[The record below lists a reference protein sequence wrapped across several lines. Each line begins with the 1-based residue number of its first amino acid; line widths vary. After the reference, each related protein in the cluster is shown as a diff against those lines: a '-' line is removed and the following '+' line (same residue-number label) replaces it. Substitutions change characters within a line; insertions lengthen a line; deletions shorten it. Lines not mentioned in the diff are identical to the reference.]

1 MPCEGVSIS
10 HISPAPQPRALL
22 CRSASPPRHSRHL
35 GADTAEAAEH
45 PGSTA
50 PILQSS
56 PRLLLPAETT
66 VTEAERPLQPIIRQR
81 GRDRGRDK
89 ERERQRE
96 TERERSVSSVTD
108 SLSDQ
113 TESYRLPV
121 IFISGYLD
129 MYVFINL
136 SGAVCLS
143 EVSVGSCWRSAS
155 CLHGNRIHEPQI
167 APPSRVSLR
176 CGGAISNHITPLHIS
191 HPSTAPR
198 RSC

>member
-1 MPCEGVSIS
+1 MRAFQYRTFHLHRSPEPCSV
-10 HISPAPQPRALL
+10 APH
-22 CRSASPPRHSRHL
+22 RHRDT
-35 GADTAEAAEH
+35 ADTSALTRPRRLSI
-45 PGSTA
+45 PG
-50 PILQSS
+50 
-56 PRLLLPAETT
+56 RLLRSSNPALVCFYLLRPPSQRLRDHYSQLSDREAETEGET
-66 VTEAERPLQPIIRQR
+66 
-81 GRDRGRDK
+81 K
-89 ERERQRE
+89 KERQRE